1 MTHIGGIV
9 LAAGA
14 SSRFGRPK
22 QLLQWAGKPLV
33 ARAVDAALEAGL
45 EPVVVVLGCAAAQVR
60 AELEDRAVQ
69 WVMNW
74 RWEEGLSTS
83 VRLGLAMLPPDTEGA
98 IFLQCDQPLVT
109 AKLLKKLIL
118 RFESTQAPIVYPTHA
133 GQRSTPVLFDRAL
146 FPALAGVSG
155 DKGGRSLIARYGDQA
170 VSVEVDGLLLTD
182 IDTPDD
188 YERLLKAIPYSE
200 AIPPKF
206 SLAEIRHLIVDM
218 DGVLWRGN
226 EPVEGLVDFFDLLR
240 QREIGFVLA
249 TNNASQRPDQYMN
262 KLARFGVTVGP
273 EHILTSAQ
281 ATADYLAS
289 IAPPGARVHVLG
301 MEGLRDALTAG
312 GFTLVEEGAEYV
324 VVGWAIDLTWR
335 KLAVAALQIQAGAT
349 FIGTNPDVTF
359 PSEVGPVPGNGAQ
372 LAALQAATGVAPLV
386 IGKPEPWLYQEAMRR
401 LGATP
406 ETTAVIGDRLDT
418 DIAGGVRAG
427 LRTILVLSGTSN
439 ESDLRASPVRPDLV
453 AADIGELARLWK
465 EEMGG

>member
-1 MTHIGGIV
+1 M
-9 LAAGA
+9 
-14 SSRFGRPK
+14 
-22 QLLQWAGKPLV
+22 
-33 ARAVDAALEAGL
+33 
-45 EPVVVVLGCAAAQVR
+45 C
-60 AELEDRAVQ
+60 
-69 WVMNW
+69 
-74 RWEEGLSTS
+74 S
-83 VRLGLAMLPPDTEGA
+83 V
-98 IFLQCDQPLVT
+98 FQ
-109 AKLLKKLIL
+109 
-118 RFESTQAPIVYPTHA
+118 F
-133 GQRSTPVLFDRAL
+133 
-146 FPALAGVSG
+146 
-155 DKGGRSLIARYGDQA
+155 
-170 VSVEVDGLLLTD
+170 
-182 IDTPDD
+182 
-188 YERLLKAIPYSE
+188 
-200 AIPPKF
+200 
-206 SLAEIRHLIVDM
+206 
-218 DGVLWRGN
+218 
-226 EPVEGLVDFFDLLR
+226 FFDLLR

-427 LRTILVLSGTSN
+427 LRTILVLSGTSS